1 MTLLKQIML
10 AVIAFSLV
18 IFVAVGILNFS
29 TINNYITTQLGTNAR
44 HTANSLGLSIK
55 LVLENPVA
63 DMGEMFD
70 DEVVAGSKIPFTNF
84 AIDENQTQTT
94 QSAQGELST
103 IETMMNSVFDSGYYS
118 LIRLVD
124 IDGKILLENSNKKLE
139 ILDVPDWFVSNIK
152 LEAPIVESEIMRGWG
167 KFGTLQVQSST
178 GAAYHEL
185 YGILKDVFYTLGLM
199 GLVALLV
206 SYFGINAIFR
216 PLKNVQKQ
224 AEAILENRFIL
235 QEKIPFTVD
244 IKHIVFA
251 MNSMIGKVKDIFE
264 QGAKNL
270 SKYEDLLYKDEQTGV
285 FNRRYFTNKFSEYLS
300 SEEYSS
306 GSVMMLSFKE
316 LSNLK
321 KKLGFQSW
329 NKVVVEIAKIIS
341 KNSAEKLS
349 ARLNDDD
356 FIVVAPSISAEK
368 MTAIGNGIFS
378 EIKQLF
384 ASFDISSED
393 CLASASV
400 VAYAHK
406 STLKDIFVASDVTLV
421 RARESG
427 EFTVKTYEDSREI
440 ALGKSQYKELILNA
454 LQKNMFKFAGQKIA
468 SKIADLQHC
477 ELYIR
482 LVDENGKWQMASYFM
497 PMVNELEFAAKID
510 LYVLNKVANMLKDKT
525 LPDGGISVNI
535 GRDVLVLTQYFAE
548 LENLLKK
555 IKQNATNRVYI
566 EIPNKDDIDISIL
579 SKFHQKIRELGLGLG
594 LDHFGLDAK
603 SIEKLKEI
611 SPDYVKI
618 QARNLIDFFGEHL
631 DQKGSFDVMMRSKNI
646 KIIAIGVENEE
657 QKNKL
662 EAMEIDSMQ
671 GNFIYDT
678 ENIG

>member
-55 LVLENPVA
+55 LVLENPVT

-70 DEVVAGSKIPFTNF
+70 DEVVAGSKIPFTNV

-368 MTAIGNGIFS
+368 MTAIGNDIFS

-400 VAYAHK
+400 VTYTHK

>member
-70 DEVVAGSKIPFTNF
+70 DEVVAGSKIPFTNV

-94 QSAQGELST
+94 HSAQGELST

-368 MTAIGNGIFS
+368 MTAIGNDIFS

-400 VAYAHK
+400 VAYTHK